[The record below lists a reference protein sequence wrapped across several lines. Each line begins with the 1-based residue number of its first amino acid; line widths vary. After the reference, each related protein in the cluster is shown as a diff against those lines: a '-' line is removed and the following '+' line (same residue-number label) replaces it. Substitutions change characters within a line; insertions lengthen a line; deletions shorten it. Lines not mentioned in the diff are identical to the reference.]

1 MADQWKSTREDEQP
15 NRPGTEEQ
23 VRGGFDEGDE
33 FEDDEAEDLDEEE
46 DEEGTT
52 F

>member
-33 FEDDEAEDLDEEE
+33 FEDDEEDLDEEE
-46 DEEGTT
+46 DDESTT